1 MLQHELSLEEPSYA
15 NKLTYATAE
24 DPWVR
29 RNIIRFVEFLTGR
42 PKIERLYKELRMM
55 DLVPNEVWDAALDK
69 LNVVGVYDS
78 QQLAKIPKQGPL
90 VFVSNHPFGVI
101 DGLLLGQLVSCVR
114 DTFSVLV
121 HDALTKQDARLD
133 KFLLPV
139 DFKETKDALRTNIET
154 RKRALKTLSEGDA
167 LAIFPAGGVST
178 SPKGFGKAEDHE
190 WKRFTAKLIQKSR
203 ATVVPIY
210 FHGQNSRLF
219 QLVSQVS
226 QLLRYGLLLHEVR
239 NKMGNHIHIT
249 VGDPIPFEDLSELKD
264 RQALL
269 DHLREVTYSLSV
281 K

>member
-1 MLQHELSLEEPSYA
+1 MLQHELSLDETSYA

-24 DPWVR
+24 DPWIR

-42 PKIERLYKELRMM
+42 PKIERLYQELRMM

-114 DTFSVLV
+114 NEFSVLV
-121 HDALTKQDARLD
+121 HDALTKQDKRLD
-133 KFLLPV
+133 QFLLPV
-139 DFKETKDALRTNIET
+139 DFKETKEALRTNIET
-154 RKRALKTLSEGDA
+154 RKKALETLGAGNSV
-167 LAIFPAGGVST
+167 AIFPAGGVST

-190 WKRFTAKLIQKSR
+190 WKRFTAKLIQKSK

-249 VGDPIPFEDLSELKD
+249 VGDPIPYEALADLKD
-264 RQALL
+264 RQQLL
-269 DHLREVTYSLSV
+269 DHLREVTYSLSG
-281 K
+281 